1 MKGRGIDGTVL
12 LLWPRGWTLMCISA
26 IKKQSLSFIDE
37 GALTSCLGLSTTGGG
52 GRGETSGTGSRACT
66 CISLGI
72 YLFLDSCCS
81 LVSICCGLLC
91 IHKIGLV

>member
-1 MKGRGIDGTVL
+1 MF
-12 LLWPRGWTLMCISA
+12 ISA

-37 GALTSCLGLSTTGGG
+37 GALTSCLGLSTMAGGG
-52 GRGETSGTGSRACT
+52 GRTSGTGSRACT